1 MTPATIIRCSIN
13 LKCNGKKWAST
24 VISECCASYIL
35 IFQPLPLSSIFL
47 CSTFHPDSPAPTS
60 GSMEGPH
67 PDALQRKR
75 MSFLV
80 VHDVSDSNPY
90 AILKVTN
97 ESTTQDVIKMALEKS
112 GKSHKADEFVLV
124 EELDDETRMPRMM
137 GREEN
142 PLSLREEWQSHGK
155 FVLKKIGNDPSLRAK
170 LTCFEKDRKQSCMAK
185 VDSMDKISEDP
196 EDGRDDF
203 LVCIF
208 DVSPTVAHTM
218 IKVSKASTTR
228 DVIKLALERGRRGE
242 IDPSAFVLL
251 EEHEMKEGKVKKG
264 KRIERRI
271 LSPDENVYLVQ
282 SRWVFSQLLEVSRV
296 CP

>member
-1 MTPATIIRCSIN
+1 M
-13 LKCNGKKWAST
+13 
-24 VISECCASYIL
+24 SENALSNIL
-35 IFQPLPLSSIFL
+35 ISQPLPLSSIFL

-112 GKSHKADEFVLV
+112 GKSHKADEFILV

-142 PLSLREEWQSHGK
+142 PLSLREEWRSHGK
-155 FVLKKIGNDPSLRAK
+155 FVLKKIGDDPSLRAK
-170 LTCFEKDRKQSCMAK
+170 FTCFEKDRKVSCMVKA
-185 VDSMDKISEDP
+185 DSMDMIEEEK

-251 EEHEMKEGKVKKG
+251 EEQEVKEGKGKKG

-282 SRWVFSQLLEVSRV
+282 SRWDLPSILFVVSRV
-296 CP
+296 YS

>member
-1 MTPATIIRCSIN
+1 MSLMSKRRFQRFN
-13 LKCNGKKWAST
+13 FDFF
-24 VISECCASYIL
+24 
-35 IFQPLPLSSIFL
+35 FQPLPLSSIFL
-47 CSTFHPDSPAPTS
+47 CSTFHPDSPAPTT

-80 VHDVSDSNPY
+80 VHDISDSNPY

-142 PLSLREEWQSHGK
+142 PLSLREEWRSHGK
-155 FVLKKIGNDPSLRAK
+155 FVLKKIGDDPSLRAK
-170 LTCFEKDRKQSCMAK
+170 FTCFERDRKQSCMVKA
-185 VDSMDKISEDP
+185 DSMDVIEEEEKQ
-196 EDGRDDF
+196 DGRDDF

-208 DVSPTVAHTM
+208 DVSPTVTHTM
-218 IKVSKASTTR
+218 IRVAKASTTR
-228 DVIKLALERGRRGE
+228 EVIKLALDKGRRGDS
-242 IDPSAFVLL
+242 DPSSFVLI
-251 EEHEMKEGKVKKG
+251 EEQEVKEGRGKKG

-282 SRWVFSQLLEVSRV
+282 SR
-296 CP
+296 